1 MRSLGLCLLLLI
13 LFTIGCGD
21 AQKLLGEVVQDPPG
35 IWDLLGLDKK
45 KEEPISPSTTE
56 EASGEAQEE
65 VAVPDVS
72 QQDDDGREESDPESM
87 TEQDQEEE
95 ESPQYIL
102 SDSNTEYLSWE
113 DIKELSKEELRI
125 ARNEIYAR
133 HGRRF
138 QSQDLQDYFEGKDW
152 YEGTIEPSDFREG
165 LLNDFEKKNVQFL
178 KEFEDA
184 AISPLPGLPDAPSK
198 EIIDRYGFENG
209 YSVLSFRT
217 KEGTLKDCGAYY
229 QVDAVYYQGIEAPG
243 NLNSGD
249 QVTLV
254 FDELTGETRTLVYR
268 DDRFY
273 PMGESNV
280 HNAYY
285 YHPASDGKSVVLYQD
300 SEDRVE
306 KPILEGKLYIRK
318 DATKEIAIINQVEP
332 VSTEILNR
340 EGGYNGVYFDAK
352 GYVTRLVCYGD

>member
-1 MRSLGLCLLLLI
+1 MGVVLLLLMV
-13 LFTIGCGD
+13 LTTGCGH
-21 AQKLLGEVVQDPPG
+21 AQQLLEEMEWAPKS
-35 IWDLLGLDKK
+35 ISDLLSPDKK
-45 KEEPISPSTTE
+45 KEEPVPASLE
-56 EASGEAQEE
+56 ETSGEEPE
-65 VAVPDVS
+65 DEMVGPDVS
-72 QQDDDGREESDPESM
+72 ELSGDKGEESDTESE
-87 TEQDQEEE
+87 TEQAKEAE

-102 SDSNTEYLSWE
+102 SDSDTKYLSWE
-113 DIKELSKEELRI
+113 DIKELSKEDLRI

-133 HGRRF
+133 RGRRF
-138 QSQDLQDYFEGKDW
+138 QSQDLQEYFEGKDW
-152 YEGTIEPSDFREG
+152 YQGTIEPSDFRED
-165 LLNDFEKKNVQFL
+165 LLNDYEKKNVQFL
-178 KEFEDA
+178 KEFEDK
-184 AISPLPGLPDAPSK
+184 AISPIPGLPDAPSK

-332 VSTEILNR
+332 VSTAILNR